1 MIEAIKNRRSIRKY
15 KSKAVD
21 KKAIAQILQ
30 AGMLAPSSKNCQPWK
45 FVVAKLIV
53 FIIV

>member
-1 MIEAIKNRRSIRKY
+1 MIEVIKNRRSIRKY

-30 AGMLAPSSKNCQPWK
+30 AGMLAPSSKNCQSWK